1 MGLSGIDVSSYQGN
15 VNWQA
20 VADSGITFAFVKAT
34 EGVQSSDDYFEQN
47 WAAMAQVGIVRSAYH
62 FFMANKDP
70 IDQANNFLRL
80 TQKVWRDGDLPPV
93 LDLERTYFM
102 SASVVL
108 DRATQWL
115 NVVERAIGLRPII
128 YTFPNFWESS
138 LGNSQRLADYPLWIA
153 HFQTDQP
160 YVPGGWSTYTFHQY
174 TESGQVK
181 GVGGSVDRNYFDGT
195 LDDLQKLVKG
205 NLPLRQGAQGQI
217 VVKLQTL
224 LQQKGFDP
232 GVIDGD
238 FGPKTKAIVMTFQ
251 TAAQL
256 LPDGIVG
263 PRTWAALGANNVPV
277 TPVQLT
283 LINVCRYYQNLPQQK
298 QSLQW
303 LQQQLAPETLQEFLR
318 RWRNL
323 QAGSRPSMIGF
334 SLVNVCK
341 YYQRLVHQD
350 QALTY
355 LQGQIPAAVLEEF
368 IRRWRQAH
376 RSGNGAC

>member
-1 MGLSGIDVSSYQGN
+1 MGLSGIDVSFYQGN

-20 VADSGITFAFVKAT
+20 VADSGVTFAFIKAT
-34 EGVQSSDDYFEQN
+34 EGVQSSDEYFDQN
-47 WAAMAQVGIVRSAYH
+47 WAGMAQVGIARSAYH

-115 NVVERAIGLRPII
+115 NAVERAIGLRPII

-138 LGNSQRLADYPLWIA
+138 LGDPQRLADYPLWIA
-153 HFQTDQP
+153 HFGTTNP
-160 YVPGGWSTYTFHQY
+160 YVPGGWRTWTFHQY
-174 TESGQVK
+174 TESGQVS
-181 GVGGSVDRNYFDGT
+181 GVAGAVDRNNFNGN

-205 NLPLRQGAQGQI
+205 NLPLRQGAKGQI
-217 VVKLQTL
+217 VIKLQTL
-224 LQQKGFDP
+224 LKQKGFDV

-238 FGPKTKAIVMTFQ
+238 FGPKTKATVMAFQ
-251 TAAQL
+251 TSAQL

-263 PRTWAALGANNVPV
+263 PRTWAALGSNSAPVVP
-277 TPVQLT
+277 PKLT
-283 LINVCRYYQNLPQQK
+283 LINVCRSYQNLPHQAQAM
-298 QSLQW
+298 QW
-303 LQQQLAPETLQEFLR
+303 LQQQLSQETLQEFLG

-323 QAGSRPSMIGF
+323 KSGRRPSTVGL

-341 YYQRLVHQD
+341 YYQRLEHQD

-368 IRRWRQAH
+368 ARRWRQ
-376 RSGNGAC
+376 S